1 MLSETMQKKLTHHF
15 KFQDLDRD
23 NFVTQEDWETAAKKL
38 AETQSLEPDS
48 EGYEDLVKKHVQIWE
63 TFWKPADQD
72 EDGKVSLEEFL
83 RLVDQQRGKGTFSLS
98 QIRELFETI
107 FSALDLDNDKHIML
121 QDYRS
126 FFKAWGVDE
135 NLAKQAFSSL
145 DFSKDGLVSKMMF
158 VQSGA
163 TFFTSDDPNDFGNLM
178 FGPYEQ
184 TVES

>member
-1 MLSETMQKKLTHHF
+1 MKLLS
-15 KFQDLDRD
+15 
-23 NFVTQEDWETAAKKL
+23 
-38 AETQSLEPDS
+38 
-48 EGYEDLVKKHVQIWE
+48 
-63 TFWKPADQD
+63 
-72 EDGKVSLEEFL
+72 
-83 RLVDQQRGKGTFSLS
+83 
-98 QIRELFETI
+98 ELFETI

-135 NLAKQAFSSL
+135 NLAEQAFSSL

>member
-1 MLSETMQKKLTHHF
+1 MLSDTMKRKLTHHF
-15 KFQDLDRD
+15 KFQDFDQD
-23 NFVTQEDWETAAKKL
+23 NFVTQEDWENAAKKL
-38 AETQSLEPDS
+38 AEAQTLEPDS
-48 EGYEDLVKKHVQIWE
+48 AGYENLVKKHIQMWE

-72 EDGKVSLEEFL
+72 GDGKVSLEEFL
-83 RLVDQQRGKGTFSLS
+83 KLADQQRGRGAFSMS
-98 QIRELFETI
+98 QITELFETI
-107 FSALDLDNDKHIML
+107 FSVLDLDGDKHIML

-135 NLAKQAFSSL
+135 KLAEPAFSSL

-163 TFFTSDDPNDFGNLM
+163 TFFTSDEPNDFGNLM

-184 TVES
+184 PVES

>member
-72 EDGKVSLEEFL
+72 EDG
-83 RLVDQQRGKGTFSLS
+83 RGRDCF
-98 QIRELFETI
+98 
-107 FSALDLDNDKHIML
+107 
-121 QDYRS
+121 
-126 FFKAWGVDE
+126 
-135 NLAKQAFSSL
+135 
-145 DFSKDGLVSKMMF
+145 
-158 VQSGA
+158 
-163 TFFTSDDPNDFGNLM
+163 
-178 FGPYEQ
+178 
-184 TVES
+184 